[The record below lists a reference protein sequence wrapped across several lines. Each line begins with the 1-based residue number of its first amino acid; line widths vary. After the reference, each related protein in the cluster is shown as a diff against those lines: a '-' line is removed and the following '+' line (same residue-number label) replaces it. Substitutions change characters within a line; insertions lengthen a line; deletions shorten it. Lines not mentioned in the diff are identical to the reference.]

1 MYCLRPRKAEPL
13 VDTLDEELR
22 RADPAVGLRRD
33 DATAIIT
40 AMASELPSQPAWKGR
55 WWKNR
60 RITVPIGVV
69 SVLAL
74 TGAAIAAPLVLAVGE
89 PDNWVE
95 IDARIPI
102 TYETDSGV
110 SVSCVYGLYVTSAT
124 SRTAEDERL
133 GEFLAKADWTGIGQE
148 IYDYAIENPITPQE
162 GEVWSNDSPEVRDAI
177 SFKLAVTPVI
187 TDHVPAHLL
196 SNGSGWSSTDTCT
209 GPFR

>member
-22 RADPAVGLRRD
+22 RADPAAGLRRD
-33 DATAIIT
+33 DATALIT
-40 AMASELPSQPAWKGR
+40 AMASGLPSQPAWKGR
-55 WWKNR
+55 WWKNW

-110 SVSCVYGLYVTSAT
+110 SVSCVYGLYVTSAAG
-124 SRTAEDERL
+124 RTAEDERL

-148 IYDYAIENPITPQE
+148 IYDYAIANPVTPQE

-187 TDHVPAHLL
+187 TDHVPADLL